1 MVIKSGQ
8 KLKHG
13 YGELNKII
21 PVMSSTLVFSRLTG
35 VLLVFGFIIN
45 IG

>member
-1 MVIKSGQ
+1 
-8 KLKHG
+8 
-13 YGELNKII
+13 LNKII

-35 VLLVFGFIIN
+35 VLLVLGFIIN